1 MNQRHVFFV
10 SGVSGTGK
18 STLGR
23 YLADTF
29 SLSFE
34 EGDSYHSASNIDKMS
49 AGIPLQDVDRWE
61 WLKILN
67 RVAKQHL
74 NADRDVVVSCSALRS
89 AYRDVLTEDITSC
102 CHFIYLHASQ
112 SVLSGRLKQREH
124 FFNGDAMLDS
134 QFSALE
140 LPSQESAF
148 IINVAQSFDDVA
160 KEAERYIR
168 PVITQ
173 KKG

>member
-1 MNQRHVFFV
+1 MTQRNVFFV

-18 STLGR
+18 STLSR

-34 EGDSYHSASNIDKMS
+34 EGDSYHSPSNIEKMS
-49 AGIPLQDVDRWE
+49 AGIPLQDADRWE
-61 WLKILN
+61 WLKTLN
-67 RVAKQHL
+67 KVAKQHL
-74 NADRDVVVSCSALRS
+74 NAQQDVIISCSALRA
-89 AYRDVLTEDITSC
+89 AYRDVLTKDISSR

-112 SVLSGRLKQREH
+112 RVLSERLKQREH

-140 LPSQESAF
+140 LPSKENAF
-148 IINVAQSFDDVA
+148 IIDVAQSFDEVA
-160 KEAERYIR
+160 KQAESYIS

-173 KKG
+173 NK